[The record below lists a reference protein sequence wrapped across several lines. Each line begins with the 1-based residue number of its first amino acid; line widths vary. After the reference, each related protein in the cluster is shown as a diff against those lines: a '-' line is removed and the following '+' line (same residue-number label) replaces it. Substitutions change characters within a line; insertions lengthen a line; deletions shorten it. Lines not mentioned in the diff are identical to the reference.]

1 MTFIVAVSGGVDS
14 VVLLDMM
21 VKQAK
26 SPLVVAHFDHGI
38 RPDSHE
44 DALFAEALAESY
56 GLPFET
62 KREELGEDASEA
74 LARER
79 RYDFLY
85 KVAKKHRA
93 KIVTAHHGD
102 DLAETIV
109 INLKRGTGWRGLAVL
124 DSGVFR
130 PLLNLRKDDIY
141 YYAKK
146 YGLEWR
152 EDSTNADDRYLRNK
166 IRPAVKTLYRD
177 EIQSLHGLRE
187 RQVGLK
193 KDIEAEVWRILGMG
207 PIYSRYFIINI
218 PKDVAME
225 CLRVLTKG
233 ELTRP
238 QLERLLLAIKTA
250 LPGTIY
256 QAGAG
261 IDVSFT
267 TRYFTL

>member
-38 RPDSHE
+38 RPDSNE
-44 DALFAEALAESY
+44 DALFVEALAKSY

-74 LARER
+74 LARDR
-79 RYDFLY
+79 RYDFLRKLSDRY
-85 KVAKKHRA
+85 KA

-102 DLAETIV
+102 DLTETV
-109 INLKRGTGWRGLAVL
+109 AINVSRGTGWRGLAVL
-124 DSGVFR
+124 DSGVLR

-141 YYAKK
+141 YYANK
-146 YGLEWR
+146 YNLEWR
-152 EDSTNADDRYLRNK
+152 EDSTNSDDKYLRNK

-177 EIQSLHGLRE
+177 EIDKMRQLRD
-187 RQVGLK
+187 RQIDIK
-193 KDIEAEVWRILGMG
+193 KDIESEVLRVMGMG
-207 PIYSRYFIINI
+207 PIYSRYVITNI
-218 PKDVAME
+218 PKEVSME
-225 CLRVLTKG
+225 SLRVLTKG
-233 ELTRP
+233 RLTRP
-238 QLERLLLAIKTA
+238 QLERMLLAVKTS
-250 LPGTIY
+250 LPGTVY
-256 QAGAG
+256 QAGSG
-261 IDVSFT
+261 VDVSFT